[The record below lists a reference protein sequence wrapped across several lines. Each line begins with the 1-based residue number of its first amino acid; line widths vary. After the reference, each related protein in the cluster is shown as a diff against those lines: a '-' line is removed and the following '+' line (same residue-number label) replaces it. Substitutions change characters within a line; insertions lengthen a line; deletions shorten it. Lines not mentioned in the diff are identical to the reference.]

1 MILACSG
8 GSHVRQIA
16 NQAVVEL
23 AQEGLGDWSSS
34 CIFCHKPK
42 LLQVVTIYIVTTSML
57 RR

>member
-16 NQAVVEL
+16 NQAIVGLV
-23 AQEGLGDWSSS
+23 QEGLGDWSSR
-34 CIFCHKPK
+34 CIFRHKPK
-42 LLQVVTIYIVTTSML
+42 LLQAVTMYIVTTSML

>member
-23 AQEGLGDWSSS
+23 VQEGLGDWSSRS
-34 CIFCHKPK
+34 IFFHKPK
-42 LLQVVTIYIVTTSML
+42 LLQVVTMYIVTKSML